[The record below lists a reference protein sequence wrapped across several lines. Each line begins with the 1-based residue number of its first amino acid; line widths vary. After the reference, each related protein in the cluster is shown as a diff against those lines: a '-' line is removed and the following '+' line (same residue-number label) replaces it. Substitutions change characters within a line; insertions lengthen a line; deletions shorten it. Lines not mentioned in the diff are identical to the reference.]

1 MTDIW
6 TPSWSSS
13 SAIVLAAVCAS
24 ASLAEAFSRA
34 SLALRMSLTAFS
46 KSRLVQPSGSLGPRV
61 PPFVGA
67 AVCSGAG
74 LRLGVD
80 LAAGLRVLRVGVCL
94 AAGLRLG
101 ALLGADLRAGAEP
114 ESLIAGTGASLIWVV
129 GAVDGCCGKRV

>member
-80 LAAGLRVLRVGVCL
+80 LGAAAAGLRGGVGGGG
-94 AAGLRLG
+94 GLG
-101 ALLGADLRAGAEP
+101 GG
-114 ESLIAGTGASLIWVV
+114 V
-129 GAVDGCCGKRV
+129 GFGGGGGVGGGVGG

>member
-24 ASLAEAFSRA
+24 ASLAEAASRA

-80 LAAGLRVLRVGVCL
+80 LAAGLRLRVGACL

-101 ALLGADLRAGAEP
+101 ADLGADLRVEP
-114 ESLIAGTGASLIWVV
+114 ESLIAGTGASLIWIV

>member
-34 SLALRMSLTAFS
+34 SLALRMSLMAFS

-80 LAAGLRVLRVGVCL
+80 LAAGLRVRVGVCL

-101 ALLGADLRAGAEP
+101 ADLGADLRGAEP